1 MADLVQVSDEDC
13 RNKLRMDRSY
23 FYRLCHLL
31 QDVGGLK
38 SSKYINVYEKVA
50 MFLSILA
57 HHSKNRCVKFQFK
70 GSGQTVSKQF
80 HSVLRSVF
88 KLHYL
93 LLVKPTPIPDD
104 SNDTRWGNFKGC
116 LGALDG
122 TYIDVHIP
130 SIDKGR
136 YRNRKGNVLV
146 VCDINMSFTYVLT
159 GWEGSAT
166 YSRVLRDAIHREHG
180 LKVPK
185 GNYYLC
191 DNGYPNCEG
200 FLTLYKGVRYHLSEW
215 NNRRPQNF
223 QAIEP
228 HAPGTG
234 NDVFKGKA
242 SKGRRSWSRVEE
254 DALISCLI
262 DIVNDGWKADNSF
275 KAGFQREL
283 EKRMLKIFP
292 GTDLVANPHINS
304 KIHADPQVRG
314 IHFKS
319 WPFYSKW
326 LDIFGKDRATGEN
339 AMDPID
345 LVNDLLRNDNQEQ
358 DGDNEDKY
366 NSINPTRV
374 NDEENNSVC
383 MP

>member
-1 MADLVQVSDEDC
+1 MV
-13 RNKLRMDRSY
+13 
-23 FYRLCHLL
+23 
-31 QDVGGLK
+31 
-38 SSKYINVYEKVA
+38 I
-50 MFLSILA
+50 
-57 HHSKNRCVKFQFK
+57 
-70 GSGQTVSKQF
+70 
-80 HSVLRSVF
+80 VL
-88 KLHYL
+88 
-93 LLVKPTPIPDD
+93 
-104 SNDTRWGNFKGC
+104 
-116 LGALDG
+116 
-122 TYIDVHIP
+122 
-130 SIDKGR
+130 
-136 YRNRKGNVLV
+136 
-146 VCDINMSFTYVLT
+146 
-159 GWEGSAT
+159 
-166 YSRVLRDAIHREHG
+166 
-180 LKVPK
+180 
-185 GNYYLC
+185 
-191 DNGYPNCEG
+191 
-200 FLTLYKGVRYHLSEW
+200 
-215 NNRRPQNF
+215 
-223 QAIEP
+223 IEP

-262 DIVNDGWKADNSF
+262 DIVNDGWKADNGF

-304 KIHADPQVRG
+304 KIHVWKKEYSALSDLLSKSGIGWNSTTSMIDVEDEVSSFPIVKQADPQVRG
-314 IHFKS
+314 IRFKS

>member
-13 RNKLRMDRSY
+13 RNKLRMDRSC

-70 GSGQTVSKQF
+70 RSGQTVSKQF
-80 HSVLRSVF
+80 HSVLRSVL

-104 SNDTRWGNFKGC
+104 SNDTRWGNFKIEWR
-116 LGALDG
+116 LMRLELEKMLLREKYPEGAG
-122 TYIDVHIP
+122 H
-130 SIDKGR
+130 
-136 YRNRKGNVLV
+136 
-146 VCDINMSFTYVLT
+146 
-159 GWEGSAT
+159 
-166 YSRVLRDAIHREHG
+166 
-180 LKVPK
+180 
-185 GNYYLC
+185 
-191 DNGYPNCEG
+191 
-200 FLTLYKGVRYHLSEW
+200 
-215 NNRRPQNF
+215 
-223 QAIEP
+223 
-228 HAPGTG
+228 
-234 NDVFKGKA
+234 
-242 SKGRRSWSRVEE
+242 
-254 DALISCLI
+254 
-262 DIVNDGWKADNSF
+262 
-275 KAGFQREL
+275 GFQREL
-283 EKRMLKIFP
+283 EKGMHKIFP

-304 KIHADPQVRG
+304 KIHVWKKEYSALSDLISKSGIGWNSTTSMIDVEDEGVWEACRLADPQVKG
-314 IHFKS
+314 IRFKS

-326 LDIFGKDRATGEN
+326 LDIFSKDRATGEN

-366 NSINPTRV
+366 NSINPTGV
-374 NDEENNSVC
+374 NDAENNTVC
-383 MP
+383 MPEGSGKKRISKGIKRKMRDTEITSLVESLGEFMKQSHDTFEDIAKGIGASGEKKIDINHLLEIMNRIVGLKVADKIKGRIVA